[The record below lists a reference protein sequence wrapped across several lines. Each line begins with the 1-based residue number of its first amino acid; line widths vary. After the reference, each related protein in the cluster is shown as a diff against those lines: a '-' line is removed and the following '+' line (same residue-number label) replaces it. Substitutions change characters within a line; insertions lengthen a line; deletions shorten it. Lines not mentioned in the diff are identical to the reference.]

1 MGLETGW
8 VKILPRNLNKFCS
21 SLRKIED
28 ILCPALFRI
37 ISISCF
43 LLSYESCQCEQ
54 CSVMPWGALLTMWW
68 QHQPIRGREA
78 DNTVWS
84 QPIRGQ
90 YWQQGTNGRAAG
102 PGSLTPDSRPALSSL
117 LAPVFSIS
125 QSCQSSWDC
134 VGEMM
139 PPVLSVGDTC
149 WIMMVSNNFGSNPV
163 LLVNFNA
170 KGSVTE
176 YLRTV

>member
-1 MGLETGW
+1 MMKWCDRLTHRLTDTRTQPFI
-8 VKILPRNLNKFCS
+8 VKDVSVSR
-21 SLRKIED
+21 
-28 ILCPALFRI
+28 
-37 ISISCF
+37 
-43 LLSYESCQCEQ
+43 
-54 CSVMPWGALLTMWW
+54 VMPWGALLTMWW

-117 LAPVFSIS
+117 WAPVFSIS

-139 PPVLSVGDTC
+139 PSVLSVGDTC